1 MLNCPDCERLIARLA
16 DDPGGIDQEDRG
28 RLDAHLVA
36 CAACRA
42 AVDDQRTVARALARR
57 ASAETPAGFHARL
70 SKRLDDEQ
78 SWLPVANWRAW
89 TVGLVPVAGALLLV
103 AWLIPTP
110 DSSSIAD
117 TATFETWQASNVQ
130 SAAAA
135 AFLRPETS
143 GDSLLEV
150 VLTDATVSA
159 GTGSDVR

>member
-1 MLNCPDCERLIARLA
+1 MRLPRSAPA
-16 DDPGGIDQEDRG
+16 GI
-28 RLDAHLVA
+28 
-36 CAACRA
+36 
-42 AVDDQRTVARALARR
+42 
-57 ASAETPAGFHARL
+57 PAGFHARL
-70 SKRLDDEQ
+70 SKRLDDDR

-103 AWLIPTP
+103 AWLLPIP
-110 DSSSIAD
+110 DSSSATD

-135 AFLRPETS
+135 ALLQPETS

-150 VLTDATVSA
+150 VLTDDIMSA